1 MLKNY
6 MVINTRHTGIVV
18 RDIDRA
24 ISFYEGMGIAQL
36 SRMTEEGPYIDTLV
50 GLTNTRLEW
59 AKLSLPDQSL
69 LELLQYHSHP
79 LAKVTDA
86 LQESNRLGCSHIAF
100 TVTDIE
106 ETIRYI
112 QTNGGSIKNNYQF
125 SPDGKVK
132 VIYCYDPEGNIL
144 EIVQEN
150 K

>member
-1 MLKNY
+1 

-18 RDIDRA
+18 KDIDRA
-24 ISFYEGMGIAQL
+24 VKFYEGMGMHTFA
-36 SRMTEEGPYIDTLV
+36 RMTEEGPYIDTLV
-50 GLTNTRLEW
+50 GLQKTRLEW
-59 AKLSLPDQSL
+59 AKLRLPDQSL
-69 LELLQYHSHP
+69 VELLQYHSHP
-79 LAKVTDA
+79 AENSAGGLQDA
-86 LQESNRLGCSHIAF
+86 NRLGCSHIAF

-106 ETIRYI
+106 EMVSYI
-112 QTNGGSIKNNYQF
+112 TTNGGSIKNNYQY

>member
-1 MLKNY
+1 
-6 MVINTRHTGIVV
+6 MVVNTRHTGIVV
-18 RDIDRA
+18 NDIERA
-24 ISFYEGMGIAQL
+24 VRFYEGMGMRQL
-36 SRMTEEGPYIDTLV
+36 ARMTEEGPYIDKLV
-50 GLTNTRLEW
+50 GLPNTKLEW
-59 AKLSLPDQSL
+59 AKLRLPDLSL

-79 LAKVTDA
+79 SGNGNN
-86 LQESNRLGCSHIAF
+86 LQESNRIGCSHIAF

-112 QTNGGSIKNNYQF
+112 QANGGSIKNNYQF

-150 K
+150 M

>member
-1 MLKNY
+1 

-18 RDIDRA
+18 HDIDRA
-24 ISFYEGMGIAQL
+24 VRFYEGLGMTTQA
-36 SRMTEEGPYIDTLV
+36 RMVEEGPYIDTLI

-59 AKLSLPDQSL
+59 AKLRLPDQSL
-69 LELLQYHSHP
+69 VELLQYHSHP
-79 LAKVTDA
+79 SGNATDA
-86 LQESNRLGCSHIAF
+86 LQESNRIGCSHIAF
-100 TVTDIE
+100 TVTDME
-106 ETIRYI
+106 ETIQYI
-112 QTNGGSIKNNYQF
+112 QANGGSIKNNYQF